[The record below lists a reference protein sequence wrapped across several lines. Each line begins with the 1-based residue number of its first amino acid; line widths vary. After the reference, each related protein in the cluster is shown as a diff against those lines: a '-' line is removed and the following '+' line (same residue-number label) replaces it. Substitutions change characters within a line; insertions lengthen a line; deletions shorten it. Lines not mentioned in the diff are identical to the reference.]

1 MIKLSVIIPNYNK
14 DAFIGNLLEHLAIQ
28 KTDEIEVI
36 CIDDCST
43 DKSWEIIQSYQN
55 IFTTLRNQN
64 NKYLTYTRNVGIRLA
79 KGEYITFIDSD
90 DDIAEDYISTILQD
104 IDSGHDGYFYDYEIL
119 LPEGDNDPVEK
130 GHRREVWG
138 KAYKS
143 SILKNNNIWFDEDV
157 FIPGVLGE
165 DSDFN
170 GRFASVT
177 DDIVVSDKPLI
188 LYRFMVE
195 GSVSNSPQK
204 NPVRIPA
211 GWLWYEQNEE
221 KAKHYFK

>member
-1 MIKLSVIIPNYNK
+1 MIKLSIIIPNYNK

-28 KTDEIEVI
+28 RTDEIEVI

-43 DKSWEIIQSYQN
+43 DRSWDIIQTYQN

-64 NKYLTYTRNVGIRLA
+64 NKYLTYTRNAGIRLA

-104 IDSGHDGYFYDYEIL
+104 IKDKHDGYFYDYKVL
-119 LPEGDNDPVEK
+119 LPENCDEPVEK

-138 KAYKS
+138 KVYKYS
-143 SILKNNNIWFDEDV
+143 VLKDNNLWFDEDI
-157 FIPGVLGE
+157 FTPGVLGE

-170 GRFASVT
+170 GRFAACT
-177 DDIVVSDKPLI
+177 DDIIVSDKELI
-188 LYRFMVE
+188 LYRFMVKN
-195 GSVSNSPQK
+195 SVSNSPQK
-204 NPVRIPA
+204 NPSKIPL
-211 GWLWYEQNEE
+211 GWYWYDNNEE
-221 KAKHYFK
+221 KSKHYFK

>member
-1 MIKLSVIIPNYNK
+1 MIKLSIIIPNYNK

-28 KTDEIEVI
+28 RTDEIEVI

-43 DKSWEIIQSYQN
+43 DRSWDIIQTYQN

-64 NKYLTYTRNVGIRLA
+64 NKYLTYTRNAGIRLA

-104 IDSGHDGYFYDYEIL
+104 IKDKHDGYFYDYKVL
-119 LPEGDNDPVEK
+119 LPENCDEPVEK

-138 KAYKS
+138 KVYKYS
-143 SILKNNNIWFDEDV
+143 VLKDNNLWFDEDI
-157 FIPGVLGE
+157 FTPGVLGE

-170 GRFASVT
+170 GRFAACT
-177 DDIVVSDKPLI
+177 DDIIVSDKELI
-188 LYRFMVE
+188 LYRFMVKN
-195 GSVSNSPQK
+195 SVSNSPQK
-204 NPVRIPA
+204 NPSKIPL
-211 GWLWYEQNEE
+211 G
-221 KAKHYFK
+221 

>member
-14 DAFIGNLLEHLAIQ
+14 DAFIGNLLEHLAAQ

-43 DKSWEIIQSYQN
+43 DRSWEIIQTYQN

-64 NKYLTYTRNVGIRLA
+64 NKYLTYTRNAGIRLA

-90 DDIAEDYISTILQD
+90 DDIAEDYINTILQD
-104 IDSGHDGYFYDYEIL
+104 ITTEHDGYFYDYKVL
-119 LPEGDNDPVEK
+119 LPEGDNEPVEK

-138 KAYKS
+138 KVYKRS
-143 SILKNNNIWFDEDV
+143 VLQNHDIWFDEEIFV
-157 FIPGVLGE
+157 PGVLGE

-170 GRFASVT
+170 GRFASST
-177 DDIVVSDKPLI
+177 DDIIVSDKQLI
-188 LYRFMVE
+188 LYRFMVKD
-195 GSVSNSPQK
+195 SVSNSPQK
-204 NPVRIPA
+204 HPSRIPT
-211 GWLWYEQNEE
+211 GWLWYEQNEDKSE
-221 KAKHYFK
+221 LYFK

>member
-64 NKYLTYTRNVGIRLA
+64 NKYLTYTRNTGIRLA

-90 DDIAEDYISTILQD
+90 DDIVEDYISTILQD
-104 IDSGHDGYFYDYEIL
+104 IKDKHDGYFYDYKIL
-119 LPEGDNDPVEK
+119 LPEKCDEPVEK

-138 KAYKS
+138 KVYKRS
-143 SILKNNNIWFDEDV
+143 VLKDNNLWFDEDI

-170 GRFASVT
+170 GRFAACT
-177 DDIVVSDKPLI
+177 EDIVVSDKELI
-188 LYRFMVE
+188 LYRFMVKN
-195 GSVSNSPQK
+195 SVSNSPQK
-204 NPVRIPA
+204 NPSKIPL
-211 GWLWYEQNEE
+211 GWYWYENNEE
-221 KAKHYFK
+221 KSKHYFK

>member
-1 MIKLSVIIPNYNK
+1 MIKLSIIIPNYNK

-28 KTDEIEVI
+28 RTDEIEVI

-43 DKSWEIIQSYQN
+43 DRSWDIIQTYQN

-64 NKYLTYTRNVGIRLA
+64 NKYLTYTRNAGIRLA

-104 IDSGHDGYFYDYEIL
+104 IKDKHDGYFYDYKVL
-119 LPEGDNDPVEK
+119 LPENCDEPVEK

-138 KAYKS
+138 KVYKHS
-143 SILKNNNIWFDEDV
+143 VLKDNNLWFDEDI
-157 FIPGVLGE
+157 FTPGVLGE

-170 GRFASVT
+170 GRFAACT
-177 DDIVVSDKPLI
+177 DDIIVSDKELI
-188 LYRFMVE
+188 LYRFMVKN
-195 GSVSNSPQK
+195 SVSNSPQK
-204 NPVRIPA
+204 NPSKIPL
-211 GWLWYEQNEE
+211 GWYWYDNNEE
-221 KAKHYFK
+221 KSKHYFK